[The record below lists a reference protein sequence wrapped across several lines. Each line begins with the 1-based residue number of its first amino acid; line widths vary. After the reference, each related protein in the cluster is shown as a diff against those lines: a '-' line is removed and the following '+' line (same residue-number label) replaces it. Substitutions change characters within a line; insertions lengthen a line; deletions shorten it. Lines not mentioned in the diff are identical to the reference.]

1 MMTSDQKK
9 SRTQAQSNELWREST
24 MKNYKKILCGALAAA
39 MVLTTAAVP
48 AFAAAKPALNK
59 TKLTMNVGDT
69 ATLSVKNAGK
79 DKITWT
85 SNKKTVAAVTAK
97 GKVTAKKAGKAVV
110 SATLKKAGKTLKCNV
125 TVKAAKEDT
134 KAQDITKMLAGKT
147 YKGTAEAMGTTMDAL
162 LLSFD
167 ADGNVKGQMLDVAT
181 MGMKD
186 VAGTYTATLAGKT
199 VTITVKGADGTTD
212 TEVLTVVKDDF
223 SELSA
228 TKTVMGMD
236 IPVTV
241 LEVTE

>member
-1 MMTSDQKK
+1 
-9 SRTQAQSNELWREST
+9 

-48 AFAAAKPALNK
+48 SFAAAKPALSQS
-59 TKLTMNVGDT
+59 KLALTVGQS
-69 ATLSVKNAGK
+69 ATLTVKNANK

-85 SNKKTVAAVTAK
+85 SKKASVATVSKK
-97 GKVTAKKAGKAVV
+97 GKVTAKAAGKTVV

-125 TVKAAKEDT
+125 TVKAAKEET
-134 KAQDITKMLAGKT
+134 KAQDITKLLAGKT

-167 ADGNVKGQMLDVAT
+167 AEGNVTGKMLDTET

-199 VTITVKGADGTTD
+199 VTITVKGADGSTV
-212 TEVLTVVKDDF
+212 TETLTVESDDF
-223 SELSA
+223 SKLSA
-228 TKTVMGMD
+228 TKNVMGMD

-241 LEVTE
+241 VEVTE